1 MSGLFDC
8 TTLVYKGR
16 GVNLY
21 AYHTVKL
28 ARLQRARPRV
38 GIWGIAFRELRIK

>member
-1 MSGLFDC
+1 MSCLFYC

-16 GVNLY
+16 GGESLCLS
-21 AYHTVKL
+21 TVKL